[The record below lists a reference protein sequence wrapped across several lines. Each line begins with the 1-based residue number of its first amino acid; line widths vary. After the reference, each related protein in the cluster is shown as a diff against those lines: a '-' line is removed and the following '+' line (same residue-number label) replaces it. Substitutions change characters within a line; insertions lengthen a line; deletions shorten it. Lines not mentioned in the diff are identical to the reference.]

1 MTNRLGFRGLCQT
14 TAMGIMPHH
23 DVARALDLALSL
35 DVPFWPQLPHV
46 SFFEDMYAQTSEHFP
61 GITVDT
67 EARRLHFDTTAF
79 ESGLGEYMEKLSD
92 PAYLSLGP
100 DYSVVYHR
108 FLERD
113 FARYAAIRGQIT
125 GPVSFGF
132 KIEDENHKPIIYND
146 TVRDIL
152 FDFIQRK
159 VNIQYQQLKEKHP
172 SAFVWVDEPGLGQV
186 FSALTGYND
195 QQAKSDF
202 TSFLSG
208 LEGPK
213 GLHLC
218 AAVDMRYLL
227 SLGVDILSLDAFH
240 LEFMPAEYGQAV
252 ADFIAS
258 GGIIAWGIVPTDSV
272 SLGQHSPQSLDALI
286 TGYWK
291 VVTNATSMPVEH
303 IAEAAMLAPARC
315 CLINIGLADKTCPA
329 EPGQEGLSHEELLV
343 EKAFAFVKDI
353 SHRLREQYH
362 LD

>member
-1 MTNRLGFRGLCQT
+1 MTSRLGFQGLCQT
-14 TAMGIMPHH
+14 TAMGIMPHR
-23 DVARALDLALSL
+23 DVARALDMALSM

-61 GITVDT
+61 GITIDT
-67 EARRLHFDTTAF
+67 EAKRILFDTTAF
-79 ESGLGEYMEKLSD
+79 ESGLGEYMEKLAD

-108 FLERD
+108 FLECD
-113 FARYAAIRGQIT
+113 LTRYTAIRGQIT

-132 KIEDENHKPIIYND
+132 KIEDENLKPIIYND
-146 TVRDIL
+146 TIRDIL

-159 VNIQYQQLKEKHP
+159 VNIQHRQLKEKHP
-172 SAFVWVDEPGLGQV
+172 NAFVWVDEPGLGQV

-195 QQAKSDF
+195 QLAKSDF
-202 TSFLSG
+202 TAFFEG

-227 SLGVDILSLDAFH
+227 SLGVDILSLDAFQ

-252 ADFIAS
+252 ADFIAG

-272 SLGQHSPQSLDALI
+272 SLGQHSPQSLDSLI

-291 VVTNATSMPVEH
+291 VVTEATGIPVER

-315 CLINIGLADKTCPA
+315 CLIDIGLADQACPV
-329 EPGQEGLSHEELLV
+329 EPGQEGLSHEERLV

-353 SHRLREQYH
+353 SHRLQEQYR
-362 LD
+362 LG